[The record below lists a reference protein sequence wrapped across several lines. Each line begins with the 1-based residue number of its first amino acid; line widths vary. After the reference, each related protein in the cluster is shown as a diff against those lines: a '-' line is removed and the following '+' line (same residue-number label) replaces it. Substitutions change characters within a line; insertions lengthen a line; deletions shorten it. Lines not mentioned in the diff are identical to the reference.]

1 LLQLDRALGRLP
13 DPRTNYRAPER
24 FCREYELDEEQDG
37 RERLLAA
44 CRRLLDELERF
55 LIVRQVAVQQLEFG
69 FFHLQGPAT
78 RLALGGLEPGYSAN
92 HWHELLAMK
101 FDRLVLPAAVITI
114 RLESGHTQVGEAVT
128 GSLSFERASER
139 RPTPEVPPI
148 RLLERL
154 AARIGD
160 DCVQGVSAV
169 AEHRPQHAWR
179 TVRASGNRFP
189 PCDLSGESWYARR
202 PLWLLA
208 EPLELPV
215 EQAVPQ
221 YQGPLRLEN
230 GPERLETGWWDG
242 GDIARDYFTAVNPK
256 GMHLWIYRNRSNRSN
271 RDNRG
276 NRGSRGQDAGWYLH
290 GIFA

>member
-1 LLQLDRALGRLP
+1 
-13 DPRTNYRAPER
+13 
-24 FCREYELDEEQDG
+24 
-37 RERLLAA
+37 
-44 CRRLLDELERF
+44 
-55 LIVRQVAVQQLEFG
+55 
-69 FFHLQGPAT
+69 
-78 RLALGGLEPGYSAN
+78 
-92 HWHELLAMK
+92 
-101 FDRLVLPAAVITI
+101 
-114 RLESGHTQVGEAVT
+114 
-128 GSLSFERASER
+128 
-139 RPTPEVPPI
+139 
-148 RLLERL
+148 LLERL

-256 GMHLWIYRNRSNRSN
+256 GMHLWIYRSRE
-271 RDNRG
+271 RG
-276 NRGSRGQDAGWYLH
+276 AGWYLH
-290 GIFA
+290 GIFS